1 MSYVSIL
8 EDAIET
14 NQKIQKKQKK
24 KYVQNDMIKIL
35 EILFVKKDW
44 FVTVE

>member
-14 NQKIQKKQKK
+14 NQKNTKETKE
-24 KYVQNDMIKIL
+24 KICT
-35 EILFVKKDW
+35 K
-44 FVTVE
+44 